1 MSNDKPL
8 IKSTVTINKT
18 SDILDKE
25 KWIDSILFSIRNNM
39 LFNRYIAGIGVE
51 DDILTIYYKDFDWF
65 VSADPI
71 LEAIN
76 RMVYMRSTF
85 EINWDIIFSYLKTY
99 IYGQLASNY
108 RGES

>member
-8 IKSTVTINKT
+8 I
-18 SDILDKE
+18 
-25 KWIDSILFSIRNNM
+25 
-39 LFNRYIAGIGVE
+39 
-51 DDILTIYYKDFDWF
+51 IYYIDNDWF
-65 VSADPI
+65 VTADPI

-85 EINWDIIFSYLKTY
+85 EINWNIIFSYLKTY